1 MAKQAGVT
9 TKMGRELA
17 PSAIMVS
24 AKEELGVMYLRRYS
38 ILRLLD
44 EERLRQRIGT
54 RRMPGNYSI
63 TLRYGNPTL
72 QNLLQICD
80 ALGVKIQLVRKDGEI
95 L

>member
-9 TKMGRELA
+9 HKQGRELG
-17 PSAIMVS
+17 PCEIMVS
-24 AKEELGVMYLRRYS
+24 SKKTFGMMYLRRYS
-38 ILRLLD
+38 MMRLLD

-54 RRMPGNYSI
+54 RSMPGNYTI
-63 TLRYGNPTL
+63 MLRYGNPTL
-72 QNLLQICD
+72 EKLITVCD

>member
-9 TKMGRELA
+9 HKQGRELG
-17 PSAIMVS
+17 PCKIMVNTKP
-24 AKEELGVMYLRRYS
+24 AAGVMNLRRYS
-38 ILRLLD
+38 VMRLLD

-54 RRMPGNYSI
+54 RSMPGNYSI
-63 TLRYGNPTL
+63 MLRYGNPTL
-72 QNLLQICD
+72 EKLMTICD